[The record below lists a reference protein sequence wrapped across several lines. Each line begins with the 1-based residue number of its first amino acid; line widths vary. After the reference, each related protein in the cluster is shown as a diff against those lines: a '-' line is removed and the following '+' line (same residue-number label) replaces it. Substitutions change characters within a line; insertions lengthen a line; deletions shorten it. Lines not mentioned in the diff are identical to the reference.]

1 MFGRFR
7 RDRGDSHVTPS
18 SVLEPLRAYWRGQ
31 GLPLQCYDEAAMAR
45 YDALVA
51 RHRDARSSTLEPHR
65 DPLGLYRALL
75 MGGIALDEDE
85 RGYRWRAIDE
95 LVVHSVADEHWLVFC
110 DYFQESFWYCVRLTG
125 DWAGCV
131 SLLPNNEPGM
141 RPDPAHRHVRRARPT
156 VHRGVPTLVRRGRH
170 VAERRSLTPSSL
182 HIDGVVGD
190 DSARRTPLIDEQ
202 QAQEIVLAT

>member
-51 RHRDARSSTLEPHR
+51 RHRGARSSTLEPHR

-85 RGYRWRAIDE
+85 RGYRWMAIDE

-141 RPDPAHRHVRRARPT
+141 RPDPPIGTFAELVPLFIEESPRLF
-156 VHRGVPTLVRRGRH
+156 GVDDT
-170 VAERRSLTPSSL
+170 SPS
-182 HIDGVVGD
+182 D
-190 DSARRTPLIDEQ
+190 DR
-202 QAQEIVLAT
+202 